1 MPGQGFSRK
10 ASTAILCTFLAC
22 MTNVVFLEHIIK
34 IDSSA
39 GTLVTFCQFT
49 FVSIA
54 GCLTWW
60 QFGKRTNQVPMKR
73 HLVLVALFWSVNFAN
88 NLAFKFSIPMTL
100 HTIFRSGSLASNMF
114 MGVML
119 MKKSYRTDK
128 YRGWFWKV
136 VYWGGRK
143 FGFLVEKYIL
153 RYSGPFNVR

>member
-1 MPGQGFSRK
+1 
-10 ASTAILCTFLAC
+10 
-22 MTNVVFLEHIIK
+22 
-34 IDSSA
+34 
-39 GTLVTFCQFT
+39 
-49 FVSIA
+49 
-54 GCLTWW
+54 
-60 QFGKRTNQVPMKR
+60 MKR

-136 VYWGGRK
+136 VYWGG
-143 FGFLVEKYIL
+143 GNLVFWSKNIFYVIQGH
-153 RYSGPFNVR
+153 SM